1 MFFCLVQAKLRF
13 LKANCC
19 LRVGL
24 VLHGPN
30 RIRGSMSPP
39 FTCRMAKSC
48 FLEASTRKLGKLC
61 IVLLERH
68 CSRRPA
74 AQGILSVMGIFRQL
88 CSQDWSRKLSKR
100 RRALLGAMPR
110 GLFEPGRVYS
120 PKSFF
125 PALVP
130 TQRLTDRCTHCR
142 TAHPLQPTLVLRC
155 NSPGIFPRL
164 GAFPDQPPEPHQTSY
179 TTACREL

>member
-1 MFFCLVQAKLRF
+1 MRMLIVASLPIDAGLECLKMFFCLVQAKLRF

-74 AQGILSVMGIFRQL
+74 AQRILVGIELGRVCVRRRVTSLALSVARWGHDSAVATF
-88 CSQDWSRKLSKR
+88 SE
-100 RRALLGAMPR
+100 A
-110 GLFEPGRVYS
+110 
-120 PKSFF
+120 
-125 PALVP
+125 
-130 TQRLTDRCTHCR
+130 
-142 TAHPLQPTLVLRC
+142 PL
-155 NSPGIFPRL
+155 
-164 GAFPDQPPEPHQTSY
+164 
-179 TTACREL
+179 